1 MFLFSF
7 IVQYIQYH
15 GACEY
20 FALFYFSVLSIWPW
34 CLCQITEHHPARPD
48 LILIHC
54 DVKLTGSHLL
64 ISIIWGGSNTL
75 RGDLRLI
82 LCDFSVIYYLY
93 ISMLWNAWVPPVVFT
108 HFSVI
113 MNILYMNTADAF
125 FIDYLYIFLLQIGC
139 FLMKFLCQ
147 HDNLSVFIN
156 VDYPL
161 FRVKCIWGWIV
172 YVRALF
178 MWCKCVC
185 LYLVFFKGSV
195 VQF

>member
-7 IVQYIQYH
+7 IVQSIQYH
-15 GACEY
+15 HACEY

-64 ISIIWGGSNTL
+64 ISIIWDGSNTL

-82 LCDFSVIYYLY
+82 LCDFSVILLF
-93 ISMLWNAWVPPVVFT
+93 IHL
-108 HFSVI
+108 
-113 MNILYMNTADAF
+113 DALECLGASCCF
-125 FIDYLYIFLLQIGC
+125 YTFLCDNEHPLHEHCWCIFYRLPIYFLLQIGW

-161 FRVKCIWGWIV
+161 FRVRCIWGWIV

-185 LYLVFFKGSV
+185 LYLVFF
-195 VQF
+195 